1 MLCIHDL
8 PRWMLSDGDA
18 KSSPSKET
26 ACYDRY
32 NLQKVCH
39 PGQMKASSEKLVT
52 ECTTDKVDP

>member
-39 PGQMKASSEKLVT
+39 PAAKPYKRRNQSKEAALNA
-52 ECTTDKVDP
+52 

>member
-1 MLCIHDL
+1 MLCIHNL

-39 PGQMKASSEKLVT
+39 PAAKPYKRRNQYKEAALNA
-52 ECTTDKVDP
+52 